1 MFELTEANPLLDL
14 DGLIRFDAIRPAH
27 VTPAI
32 DALLSDAR
40 ELIARLEGDAVP
52 PTWAAFVE
60 PLAEATAWLDRAWGA
75 VGHLNAVTD
84 TPPLRAAYN
93 ENLAK
98 VTEFWTAFS
107 QNQKLFEKYRALSQS
122 HAHATASAARKRV
135 VEHALR
141 DFRLGGAELSADDK
155 TRFAA
160 IEDELAR
167 LSQKFS
173 ENVLDSTNDYS
184 LDIADAN
191 TLAGLPADAL
201 ALAASRAQEA
211 GVPGYRITLQLPS
224 YLAVMQFADDRA
236 LRETLYAAYVK
247 RASEFGNPEHD
258 NTALITR
265 ILVKRNEA
273 AKLLGYADFASVSLV
288 SKMADTA
295 DEVLTFL
302 DDLAQRAR
310 PYALRD
316 MAEISTFARDKL
328 GISELQAWD
337 FAYASEKLRE
347 ERYAFSEQEVKQ
359 YFPETKVL
367 EGLFRL
373 VETLF
378 SVRVKQ
384 RLDAARPPVWH
395 PDVKFFDVEAQ
406 DGSLL
411 AQFYLDLYAR
421 RGKRSGAWMASA
433 RSRRRASEGA
443 LQTPIAFLTCNC
455 SEPVATPGGGEREAM
470 LSHGEVTT
478 LFHEFGHG
486 LHHML
491 TRVDDAGVSGIR
503 GVEWDAVELP
513 SQFMENFCWEWDVV
527 RHMTAHADT
536 KAAIPKQL
544 FDKMLAARNFQAGMQ
559 VLRQVEFAI
568 FDMLLHSRFDPLGS
582 KTALALLA
590 EVRERVAV
598 VVPPAYNRMPHQFA
612 HIFAGGY
619 AAGYYSYKWAE
630 VLSADAYAQ
639 FEEDGVLNAAT
650 GARFLDEIL
659 GVGGSRPA
667 LESFVSFRGR
677 APDIDA
683 LLRHNGMVGVG

>member
-1 MFELTEANPLLDL
+1 MVEPSETNPLLDL

-32 DALLSDAR
+32 DALLADAR
-40 ELIARLEGDAVP
+40 ELVARLESDAVP

-60 PLAEATAWLDRAWGA
+60 PLTEASARLDRAWGA

-84 TPPLRAAYN
+84 TPALRAAYN

-98 VTEFWTAFS
+98 VTEFWTALS
-107 QNQKLFEKYRALSQS
+107 QSQKLFEKYRALSQS
-122 HAHATASAARKRV
+122 DAHATASAARKRV
-135 VEHALR
+135 IDHAVR
-141 DFRLGGAELSADDK
+141 DFRLGGAELCADDK

-167 LSQKFS
+167 LSQRFS
-173 ENVLDSTNDYS
+173 ENVLDATNEFS
-184 LDIADAN
+184 LDIADPHV
-191 TLAGLPADAL
+191 LAGLPADAL
-201 ALAASRAQEA
+201 ALAAARAQEA
-211 GVPGYRITLQLPS
+211 GVEGYRITLQLPS
-224 YLAVMQFADDRA
+224 YLAVLQFADDRA
-236 LRETLYAAYVK
+236 LRETLYSAYVK
-247 RASEFGNPEHD
+247 RASEFGKPEHD
-258 NTALITR
+258 NTPLITR
-265 ILVKRNEA
+265 ILVRRNEA
-273 AKLLGYADFASVSLV
+273 AQLLGYADFASVSLV

-295 DEVLTFL
+295 GQVLTFL

-316 MAEISTFARDKL
+316 VTELSSFARDKL
-328 GISELQAWD
+328 GIAELEAWD
-337 FAYASEKLRE
+337 LAYASEKLRE
-347 ERYAFSEQEVKQ
+347 ARYAFSEHEVKQ
-359 YFPETKVL
+359 YFPESKVL

-384 RLDAARPPVWH
+384 RLGAARPPVWH

-421 RGKRSGAWMASA
+421 NGKRSGAWMANA
-433 RSRRRASEGA
+433 RSRRRVTANA
-443 LQTPIAFLTCNC
+443 LQTPIAFLTCNF
-455 SEPVATPGGGEREAM
+455 SEPLKIPGGQREAM

-491 TRVDDAGVSGIR
+491 TRVDDAGVSGIH

-527 RHMTAHADT
+527 RHMTAHRET
-536 KAAIPKQL
+536 QTAIPKHL

-568 FDMLLHSRFDPLGS
+568 YDMLLHSGFDPLGS

-598 VVPPAYNRMPHQFA
+598 VVPPPYSRMPHQFS

-659 GVGGSRPA
+659 GIGGSRPA

-677 APDIDA
+677 APSIDA
-683 LLRHNGMVGVG
+683 LLRHNGMVGVA

>member
-1 MFELTEANPLLDL
+1 MFEPIEANPLLDL
-14 DGLIRFDAIRPAH
+14 NSLIRFDAIQPAH

-32 DALLSDAR
+32 DTLLRDAR
-40 ELIARLEGDAVP
+40 ALIAQLEGDAVP
-52 PTWAAFVE
+52 ATWAAFVE
-60 PLAEATAWLDRAWGA
+60 PLAETMARLDRAWGA

-93 ENLAK
+93 QNLAK
-98 VTEFWTAFS
+98 VTEFWTALS

-122 HAHATASAARKRV
+122 DAHATASAAKRRV

-155 TRFAA
+155 ARFAT

-173 ENVLDSTNDYS
+173 ENILDSTNDFS
-184 LDIADAN
+184 LDIADAKV
-191 TLAGLPADAL
+191 LSGLPADAL
-201 ALAASRAQEA
+201 ALAALRAQEA

-236 LRETLYAAYVK
+236 LREMLYAAYVK
-247 RASEFGNPEHD
+247 RASEFTKPEHD
-258 NTALITR
+258 NTSVITR

-295 DEVLTFL
+295 EQVLTFL

-310 PYALRD
+310 SYALRD
-316 MAEISTFARDKL
+316 MGELSAFARDKL
-328 GISELQAWD
+328 GISALEAWD
-337 FAYASEKLRE
+337 LAYASEKLRE
-347 ERYAFSEQEVKQ
+347 ERYAFSEHEVKR
-359 YFPETKVL
+359 YFPESKVL
-367 EGLFRL
+367 EGLFR
-373 VETLF
+373 VVATLF
-378 SVRVKQ
+378 SARVKQ
-384 RLDAARPPVWH
+384 RLGAARPPVWH
-395 PDVKFFDVEAQ
+395 PDVKFFDVEAE

-421 RGKRSGAWMASA
+421 RGKRSGAWMANA
-433 RSRRRASEGA
+433 RSRRRAPEHA
-443 LQTPIAFLTCNC
+443 LQTPIAFLTCNF
-455 SEPVATPGGGEREAM
+455 SEPVTTPGGEREAM

-491 TRVDDAGVSGIR
+491 TRVDDAAVSGIR

-568 FDMLLHSRFDPLGS
+568 FDMLLHSRFDPRGS
-582 KTALALLA
+582 KTALFLLD
-590 EVRERVAV
+590 EVRDRVAV
-598 VVPPAYNRMPHQFA
+598 VVPPAYNRMPHQFS

-683 LLRHNGMVGVG
+683 LLRHNGMVGVA